1 MNEFIDAII
10 STAFAATVTVALAYV
25 LAFTP

>member
-1 MNEFIDAII
+1 MNEFIDAILA
-10 STAFAATVTVALAYV
+10 TAFAATVTVAFAFF